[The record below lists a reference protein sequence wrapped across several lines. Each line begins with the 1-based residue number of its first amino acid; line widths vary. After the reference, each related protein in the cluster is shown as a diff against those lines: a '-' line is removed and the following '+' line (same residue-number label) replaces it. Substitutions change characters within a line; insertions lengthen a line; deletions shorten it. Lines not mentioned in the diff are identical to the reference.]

1 MPLGDPMQSNRPPPY
16 SQPPPYPTQLSPQG
30 PQTQYGTPLG
40 YNGGAPPGH
49 GSQPPQGYGAQPP
62 RQQNPYPFGP
72 PPRATGV
79 PTWVWIVMGVVVV
92 GFFGLTAVV
101 ATAMAIAKANT
112 PDSAP
117 VAKAS
122 KGDDADDAPP
132 TTAPTATGPAR
143 GRAGLPPVERHV
155 PVHDP
160 SILKGCSTGDIA
172 TIERRLDAAIKV
184 GAPSYNAGDFE
195 GCYSTYDSAAAKLE
209 LALTNTC
216 TGPVTALESG
226 RRTARAKDT
235 PSDRA
240 WAMRDSFDGLFD
252 VIDRSE
258 K

>member
-1 MPLGDPMQSNRPPPY
+1 MQSNHPPPY
-16 SQPPPYPTQLSPQG
+16 STQLSPQQQQQQT
-30 PQTQYGTPLG
+30 QTQYGAPAG
-40 YNGGAPPGH
+40 YPQTQPGYPPP
-49 GSQPPQGYGAQPP
+49 QPP
-62 RQQNPYPFGP
+62 QNPYPYGP

-79 PTWVWIVMGVVVV
+79 PGWVWIVLAVVVV

-101 ATAMAIAKANT
+101 ATAMAIAKANA
-112 PDSAP
+112 PDPAP
-117 VAKAS
+117 VAQAGTAES
-122 KGDDADDAPP
+122 EPAAPKGR
-132 TTAPTATGPAR
+132 R
-143 GRAGLPPVERHV
+143 GRTGLPPVERHV
-155 PVHDP
+155 PVHDVA
-160 SILKGCSTGDIA
+160 ILKGCSSADIS

-184 GAPSYNAGDFE
+184 GAPSYNTGDFE

-209 LALTNTC
+209 LALSNSC

-226 RRTARAKDT
+226 RRTARAKDS